1 MTIMGNAALTNPKLR
16 TRNEPLPSNRVRFVR
31 DTPPSLQVVSKPVT
45 TFSSLTFKRDRTS
58 TVISFIL
65 HLCVLAAIVWFAL
78 EVHTHIVAP
87 KQVAV
92 VPIQIQPYIPI
103 TAPAPKTMGGGGGG
117 GAKEGVP
124 PVKGHLPPVVKT
136 PSVPIQE
143 LQVDH
148 PKLAAAPAV
157 HLPQPVKFL
166 NNKLPNLGDTQSP
179 QIALSSQG
187 SGSGGG
193 FGQTSGGGIG
203 SGQGSGVGVGSGG
216 GYGGGVMSVGGGVS
230 APQILHKVDPELTPA
245 ARQADFQGTV
255 AVQLIVDPDGN
266 PENIHLVHPAGMG
279 LDQRVLAAVRQYRF
293 KPAMYQGHPV
303 AVPLVIE
310 VSFHLY

>member
-1 MTIMGNAALTNPKLR
+1 MGNTALTNPKLR
-16 TRNEPLPSNRVRFVR
+16 TRDEPLPSNRVRFTR
-31 DTPPSLQVVSKPVT
+31 DTPPSLHVLSRPVT

-117 GAKEGVP
+117 GAKEVVP

-203 SGQGSGVGVGSGG
+203 SGQGSGVGIGSGG

-230 APQILHKVDPELTPA
+230 APVLIHKVEPEFTDA
-245 ARQADFQGTV
+245 ARRNNYQGTV
-255 AVQLIVDPDGN
+255 AVQLIVDPQGN
-266 PENIHLVHPAGMG
+266 PEDIRVIHHLGMG
-279 LDQRVLAAVRQYRF
+279 LDQKAVAAVQQYKF
-293 KPAMYQGHPV
+293 KPAMFHGSPV
-303 AVPLVIE
+303 AVQMVIE
-310 VSFHLY
+310 VAFHLYS